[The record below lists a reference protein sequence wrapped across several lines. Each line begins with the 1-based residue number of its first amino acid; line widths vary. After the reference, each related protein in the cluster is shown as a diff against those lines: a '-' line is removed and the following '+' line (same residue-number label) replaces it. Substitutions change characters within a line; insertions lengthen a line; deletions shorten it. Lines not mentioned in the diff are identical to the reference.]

1 MNLVVG
7 YLRELRIATVDGWNR
22 FWFTAQDPATLCAI
36 RVLAGSMLFYT
47 HLIWGVN
54 LSEMWGPHGK
64 LSFEFS
70 RAFQG
75 GSWSGWS
82 HVYAFEHHALA
93 LTSVHLLGLL
103 VLAAFT
109 MGIWTRATSILAWLL
124 TISYSH
130 RGVGALYGLD
140 QINAMLSL
148 YLMIGPSGAMYS
160 LDALWRGN
168 SRATCEPSVGA
179 NIAIRMIQ
187 IHMCLIYLFAA
198 LGKLL
203 GSSWWD
209 GSALWGAF
217 ANYEYQTID
226 MTWMAQHQIC
236 VNMLTHITLF
246 WELSYIVF
254 IWHRLTRPL
263 VLVLAIPLHLGIG
276 ICMGMMTFG
285 LVMLYGNVAFVS
297 PGIVRGIVAQLAR
310 PAWTGQGR
318 GAASLHRPS

>member
-1 MNLVVG
+1 MNLIVG
-7 YLRELRIATVDGWNR
+7 YLRELRAASVDGWNR
-22 FWFTAQDPATLCAI
+22 FWFTAQDPATLCVI

-47 HLIWGVN
+47 HLVWGVN
-54 LSEMWGPHGK
+54 LSEMWGPQGK
-64 LSFEFS
+64 LAFDFS

-82 HVYAFEHHALA
+82 HVYAFEHNALA
-93 LTSVHLLGLL
+93 LTSVHVIGLF

-109 MGIWTRATSILAWLL
+109 LGMWTRVTSVLAWLL
-124 TISYSH
+124 SISYSH

-160 LDALWRGN
+160 FDARWRGTT
-168 SRATCEPSVGA
+168 RTTCAPSIGA
-179 NIAIRMIQ
+179 NISIRMIQ

-226 MTWMAQHQIC
+226 MTWMAQHQIL
-236 VNMLTHITLF
+236 VNLMTHLTLF

-254 IWHRLTRPL
+254 IWHRLTRPI
-263 VLVLAIPLHLGIG
+263 VLALAIPLHLGIALA
-276 ICMGMMTFG
+276 MGMTTFG
-285 LVMLYGNVAFVS
+285 LVMLYGNFAFIS
-297 PGIVRGIVAQLAR
+297 PGIVRKIVAQLAR
-310 PAWTGQGR
+310 PAWAGQGR
-318 GAASLHRPS
+318 GGASLQRPN